1 MTKLRELEKKVA
13 AARKQIADK
22 EGDGRLANTDSSS
35 KIIIDMISGLAV
47 GAFFGYF
54 VDNALDTLPLM
65 LVVLSISGAGVG
77 FYNFYKDHLKEI
89 DKENGRQD
97 S

>member
-1 MTKLRELEKKVA
+1 MITQHELEKKVA
-13 AARKQIADK
+13 AARKKIADK
-22 EGDGRLANTDSSS
+22 EGGGGTTNTSSSS
-35 KIIIDMISGLAV
+35 KIIIDLISGLAV

-54 VDNALDTLPLM
+54 VDIALDTPPLM
-65 LVVLSISGAGVG
+65 LIVLAVLGAGVG

>member
-1 MTKLRELEKKVA
+1 MTKLTELEKKVA
-13 AARKQIADK
+13 AARKKIADK
-22 EGDGRLANTDSSS
+22 EGGDRLVNTNPST

-54 VDNALDTLPLM
+54 VDIALDTPPLM
-65 LVVLSISGAGVG
+65 LVILSISGAGVG